1 MFIRKVSYFLCINTL
16 NPLGVAIMSQTLSL
30 SSAPDK
36 STAHA
41 AEDAKTDYVGSVI
54 GFPKLILRVEGLAVL
69 AVACFFYARAD
80 YSWGMFALLFLV
92 PDVSMVGYLV
102 NKHLGSILY
111 NLAHNYITPAA
122 LLVYGEHT
130 SSEILV
136 FCALIWIAHVGFDRL
151 LGYGLKYKTA
161 FKYTHLSTPG

>member
-1 MFIRKVSYFLCINTL
+1 
-16 NPLGVAIMSQTLSL
+16 MSQTLSL
-30 SSAPDK
+30 SSAPDH
-36 STAHA
+36 SVGQA
-41 AEDAKTDYVGSVI
+41 ADDAKTDYVGSVI

-69 AVACFFYARAD
+69 AAACFFYARAD

-102 NKHLGSILY
+102 NKHLGSIFY
-111 NLAHNYITPAA
+111 NLAHNYIFPAT
-122 LLVYGEHT
+122 LLVYGEYI
-130 SSEILV
+130 SSETLV